1 MDIDE
6 EEYEDVNDIN
16 DDNEKFFDNKES
28 EKHKGAP
35 ILRCMIPECVK
46 FVVQLTSRSLE
57 IISQIQNT
65 PTFLALNLLHWFEG
79 KKHPAKE
86 LEYESGSLYLK
97 LLEYESGSFKF
108 IIVISIK
115 KIN

>member
-1 MDIDE
+1 VMDIDE

-65 PTFLALNLLHWFEG
+65 PTFLALNLLHWFE
-79 KKHPAKE
+79 
-86 LEYESGSLYLK
+86 
-97 LLEYESGSFKF
+97 
-108 IIVISIK
+108 
-115 KIN
+115 